1 MANVVIRRMFNRF
14 ERPCPLWEISQLDW
28 NLSLVLRSSIH
39 LPYELLK
46 LSSDKHLT
54 WKAWF
59 SLVVTSAKRVSKFV
73 TRKVGGLVPSFLI
86 CGQRPRTPLYDPRF
100 EGFAVPNW
108 ADYGQGQRQDLV
120 MPHQCPQEVFQQ
132 DRVAQ
137 TCLLHFLPFGGNGCL
152 WTPYHFAL
160 DW

>member
-86 CGQRPRTPLYDPRF
+86 CGQRPRTPLCMIHGSRGLLFQIGLTMDKDRDKILLCPISALKRF
-100 EGFAVPNW
+100 LSRTE
-108 ADYGQGQRQDLV
+108 
-120 MPHQCPQEVFQQ
+120 
-132 DRVAQ
+132 
-137 TCLLHFLPFGGNGCL
+137 
-152 WTPYHFAL
+152 
-160 DW
+160 